1 MFGLGVC
8 MGWVEEYFQSN
19 PPLCIKRNPIHHK
32 GPTQPTWI
40 GLDPWFEYFF
50 LITIVI
56 IKLSIRTT
64 QPQTILNFDSA
75 SKFKPTSEIKRRLK

>member
-8 MGWVEEYFQSN
+8 MGRVEEYFQSN
-19 PPLCIKRNPIHHK
+19 PPPCVKKNPIHHR

-40 GLDPWFEYFF
+40 RLDPWFEFF

-56 IKLSIRTT
+56 IKLNIRTT

-75 SKFKPTSEIKRRLK
+75 SKFKPISEIRRLK

>member
-1 MFGLGVC
+1 
-8 MGWVEEYFQSN
+8 MGRVEEYFQSN
-19 PPLCIKRNPIHHK
+19 PPPCVKKNPIHHR

-40 GLDPWFEYFF
+40 RLDPWFEFF

-56 IKLSIRTT
+56 IKLNIRTT

-75 SKFKPTSEIKRRLK
+75 SKFKPISEIRRLK